1 VSERCAD
8 IPLARR
14 ALRGAGGSLR
24 NVIWIFSVLSLLTTF
39 VIAAVSIGAVTAGL
53 ATRARRS
60 VYDLDE
66 AVEWVG
72 DALDDD
78 VTAVVTFDD
87 VRAVLGWNLDF
98 LQSKGIASLRTADDP
113 GSGLIVVGDA
123 EPLAYI
129 LGKID
134 EAEAD
139 SPGAQLTDEQVEAV
153 LAANRSYEQSIGAIG
168 DEVAPP
174 TLD

>member
-1 VSERCAD
+1 MV
-8 IPLARR
+8 LAT
-14 ALRGAGGSLR
+14 
-24 NVIWIFSVLSLLTTF
+24 FTTF

-72 DALDDD
+72 DVLDPE

-87 VRAVLGWNLDF
+87 VRAVLEWNLDY
-98 LQSKGIASLRTADDP
+98 LQDKGIASLRTGDDP

-129 LGKID
+129 LGRID
-134 EAEAD
+134 EAAVEAA
-139 SPGAQLTDEQVEAV
+139 GAQLTDENVEAV

-168 DEVAPP
+168 EEVAPP